1 MSHKVSSCEVIVVG
15 GGVIGAACARA
26 AALRGLQVALC
37 EPGPDA
43 AAGSGPGSQM
53 ATRKPRNAAARA
65 QAAPMIPPPATKTS
79 QDETLC
85 DI

>member
-1 MSHKVSSCEVIVVG
+1 MPAE
-15 GGVIGAACARA
+15 AA
-26 AALRGLQVALC
+26 
-37 EPGPDA
+37 DA